1 MSEMSRR
8 DCRSCARERLAR
20 RADHG
25 IEACKIARCRARL
38 ISKALLETPLMHC
51 PSFLRLTLAAAAAAL
66 AVSACQS
73 RDRAESSDSGL
84 LGGLFGGGSRSVS
97 DQAEA
102 GIGVNSYLWRSS
114 LDVLS
119 FMPLSEVDPFGGVI
133 ITDWYSNPEA
143 PTERFRA
150 TVFILDTR
158 LRADALSVQIFKQL
172 AAEDG
177 RWVDAAVDPAT
188 RIQIENAILTRA
200 RQLRISQIQG

>member
-1 MSEMSRR
+1 MSRPAAR
-8 DCRSCARERLAR
+8 LYARERLVSGTE
-20 RADHG
+20 HG
-25 IEACKIARCRARL
+25 IEASRISRIQARF
-38 ISKALLETPLMHC
+38 ISKALLEAPLMNS
-51 PSFLRLTLAAAAAAL
+51 PRILRLTVAVAAAAL
-66 AVSACQS
+66 TVSACQS
-73 RDRAESSDSGL
+73 RDRAESGDRGL
-84 LGGLFGGGSRSVS
+84 LGGLFGGGGSVA
-97 DQAEA
+97 DQPEA

-133 ITDWYSNPEA
+133 ITDWYANPEL

-158 LRADALSVQIFKQL
+158 LRADALSVQIFKQV

-177 RWVDAAVDPAT
+177 RWVDASVDPAT

-200 RQLRISQIQG
+200 RQIRISQIDA

>member
-1 MSEMSRR
+1 MISPRTF
-8 DCRSCARERLAR
+8 RL
-20 RADHG
+20 
-25 IEACKIARCRARL
+25 
-38 ISKALLETPLMHC
+38 SV
-51 PSFLRLTLAAAAAAL
+51 AAAAAAL

-73 RDRAESSDSGL
+73 RDQAESGDRGL
-84 LGGLFGGGSRSVS
+84 LGGLFGGGGSVS
-97 DQAEA
+97 DQPEA

-133 ITDWYSNPEA
+133 ITDWYANPEV

-158 LRADALSVQIFKQL
+158 LRADALSVQIFKQI

-177 RWVDAAVDPAT
+177 RWVDATVDPAT

-200 RQLRISQIQG
+200 RQLRISQIDG